1 MTMTS
6 DSSPHSSSR
15 CCRRRKVGTSR
26 SNSSKRA
33 LQRSGRRGLSL
44 LAAGAAATVG
54 AGLLASPLCSSPT
67 AVEAAS
73 TAPKQTHVS
82 ASPRR
87 GGRRHRASSSSSPA
101 AAAEAAKAA
110 NAAAAGR
117 RRLFHENRLQQQ
129 QQQQQL
135 GGHEHTKTPTKTR
148 MAPVAPLDSR
158 IPQQEQDQST
168 KQYQRNLG
176 VPEPLSANAQLGG
189 QTQQQQFSSNN
200 LHHKLKKP
208 TTVAHADRSPHSSN
222 HPSADPQPQHNQ
234 QKMVGTNSGFPDSH
248 ALNSPKPM
256 TVSLRLSLP
265 SVGQSKGETTQED
278 ILEEQAATIQ
288 RIQALLADD
297 ESDATDATAAGST
310 GAHNGID
317 SKIQILGQ
325 TQLVLNAIFL
335 RFPKGISSE
344 ELHLISTQVDGI
356 KRISPMGHYQ
366 VSMLE
371 TEAHV
376 GAKMAQNLYG
386 YDGTGVRVAVLDT
399 GVDYTHANLGG
410 PGTVDAYIEAMGV
423 DPYDERNKKRDNL
436 FPTVKVVDGYDFVG
450 ELSAGEDDDEFIEF
464 DDDPIDA
471 GGHGTSV
478 ADTIAGKNGIAPG
491 ADIIALK
498 VCAGQGGCPGLSIA
512 MGIEWAVLND
522 VDILNLSLGS
532 DYGKCGI

>member
-1 MTMTS
+1 MSS
-6 DSSPHSSSR
+6 DNSH
-15 CCRRRKVGTSR
+15 RRRRQKFSGRNNRQHT
-26 SNSSKRA
+26 NA
-33 LQRSGRRGLSL
+33 NGGRRGLSL
-44 LAAGAAATVG
+44 LAAGAAVTTG

-73 TAPKQTHVS
+73 TTPKRIS

-87 GGRRHRASSSSSPA
+87 GSRRHRAGATA
-101 AAAEAAKAA
+101 AAG
-110 NAAAAGR
+110 GR
-117 RRLFHENRLQQQ
+117 RRLFHEHRLQM
-129 QQQQQL
+129 
-135 GGHEHTKTPTKTR
+135 EEYERTKSKEK

-158 IPQQEQDQST
+158 IPQNDGDGNI
-168 KQYQRNLG
+168 KHLDRRNLG
-176 VPEPLSANAQLGG
+176 VPEPLAPSDGQSSSNANN
-189 QTQQQQFSSNN
+189 NN
-200 LHHKLKKP
+200 LHHKLKEP
-208 TTVAHADRSPHSSN
+208 TTAQSDRSPHSPNPST
-222 HPSADPQPQHNQ
+222 HPHHNQ

-265 SVGQSKGETTQED
+265 SVGQSKGGTTQED

-288 RIQALLADD
+288 RIQALLADNETD
-297 ESDATDATAAGST
+297 GIFESGAAPRTSPGSPSST
-310 GAHNGID
+310 R
-317 SKIQILGQ
+317 IQILGQ
-325 TQLVLNAIFL
+325 TQLVLNSIFL
-335 RFPKGISSE
+335 RFPQGISSE
-344 ELHLISTQVDGI
+344 QLHLISTQVDGI

-371 TEAHV
+371 TESHV
-376 GAKMAQNLYG
+376 GAKIAQNLYG

-399 GVDYTHANLGG
+399 GVDYTHKNLGG
-410 PGTVDAYIEAMGV
+410 PGTVEAYIEAMGV
-423 DPYDERNKKRDNL
+423 DPYDERNKKRGNL

-450 ELSAGEDDDEFIEF
+450 ELSAGEEDDEYIEF

-478 ADTIAGKNGIAPG
+478 ADTIAGMNGIAPG

-512 MGIEWAVLND
+512 MGIEWAVKNS

-532 DYGKCGI
+532 DYGK

>member
-1 MTMTS
+1 MSS
-6 DSSPHSSSR
+6 DNSH
-15 CCRRRKVGTSR
+15 RRRRQNASGR
-26 SNSSKRA
+26 INRQHA
-33 LQRSGRRGLSL
+33 NANGGRRGLSL
-44 LAAGAAATVG
+44 LAAGAAVTAG

-73 TAPKQTHVS
+73 TAPKRIS

-87 GGRRHRASSSSSPA
+87 GGRRHHHRNVSS
-101 AAAEAAKAA
+101 
-110 NAAAAGR
+110 AAAGR
-117 RRLFHENRLQQQ
+117 RRLFHEHRLQM
-129 QQQQQL
+129 
-135 GGHEHTKTPTKTR
+135 EEYERTMSKKKNKK

-158 IPQQEQDQST
+158 IPQNDGVDIQHHAR
-168 KQYQRNLG
+168 RNLG
-176 VPEPLSANAQLGG
+176 VPEPLSPSDG
-189 QTQQQQFSSNN
+189 QSSSNTNNNN

-208 TTVAHADRSPHSSN
+208 TAAQSDRSPHSYN
-222 HPSADPQPQHNQ
+222 PSTNPHHNQ
-234 QKMVGTNSGFPDSH
+234 QVMVGTNSGFPDSH

-278 ILEEQAATIQ
+278 ILEEQAATIE

-297 ESDATDATAAGST
+297 KTDGISESGTAPRTST
-310 GAHNGID
+310 G
-317 SKIQILGQ
+317 SQSSTKIQILGQ
-325 TQLVLNAIFL
+325 TQLVLNSIFL
-335 RFPKGISSE
+335 RFPQGISSE
-344 ELHLISTQVDGI
+344 QLHLISTQVDGI

-371 TEAHV
+371 TESHV

-386 YDGTGVRVAVLDT
+386 YDGSGVRVAVLDT
-399 GVDYTHANLGG
+399 GVDYTHKNLGG
-410 PGTVDAYIEAMGV
+410 PGTVEAYIEAMGV

-450 ELSAGEDDDEFIEF
+450 ELSAGEDDDEYIEF

-478 ADTIAGKNGIAPG
+478 ADTIAGMNGIAPG

-512 MGIEWAVLND
+512 MGIEWAVKNS

-532 DYGKCGI
+532 DYGK